1 MASLK
6 EMRNRIG
13 SVKATQKITKAMQM
27 VAAAKLRR
35 AQDAAQSAR
44 PYAERM
50 ASVIANLAQGVSGES
65 APRLLAG
72 TGADQRH
79 VLVVATSDRG
89 LAGGF
94 NTSIV
99 RAARER
105 ISSLRA
111 AGKDVKLIIVGKKAR
126 DQLRRLHSDKIID
139 FYEAGGAPSMD
150 VAQAVADRVTALFEA
165 GEVDG
170 PRLITTGPIL
180 NSEGANAQINHQLV
194 ETAEAARKAVAGE
207 VDVVSMVYSR
217 FQSVVSQV
225 PSVKQL
231 IPAEVAADAPQVDLK
246 GAVYEYE
253 PSEEAILETLLPRN
267 LTIQLFSAMLENQAG
282 FYAAQMTAMDNATR
296 NAGDMIAS
304 LTLQYNR
311 TRQAQITKELIEII
325 SGAEAI

>member
-50 ASVIANLAQGVSGES
+50 ASVIANLARGVSGEG

-72 TGADQRH
+72 TGRDDRH
-79 VLVVATSDRG
+79 LLVVATSDRG

-94 NTSIV
+94 NSSIV

-105 ISSLRA
+105 IATLTA
-111 AGKDVKLIIVGKKAR
+111 AGKDVKLIVVGRKAR
-126 DQLRRLHSDKIID
+126 DQLRRLHSGKIIEV
-139 FYEAGGAPSMD
+139 FEAGTNPSMD
-150 VAQAVADRVTALFEA
+150 VAQAVADKVTELF
-165 GEVDG
+165 D
-170 PRLITTGPIL
+170 
-180 NSEGANAQINHQLV
+180 
-194 ETAEAARKAVAGE
+194 AGE
-207 VDVVSMVYSR
+207 VDVVSLVYSR
-217 FQSVVSQV
+217 FKSVVSQV
-225 PSVKQL
+225 PSIRQL
-231 IPAEVAADAPQVDLK
+231 IPAEVSDEAAPIDLK

-253 PSEEAILETLLPRN
+253 PSEEDILETLLPRN
-267 LTIQLFSAMLENQAG
+267 LTVQLFSAMLENQAG
-282 FYAAQMTAMDNATR
+282 FYAAQMSAMDNATR

-325 SGAEAI
+325 SGAEAL